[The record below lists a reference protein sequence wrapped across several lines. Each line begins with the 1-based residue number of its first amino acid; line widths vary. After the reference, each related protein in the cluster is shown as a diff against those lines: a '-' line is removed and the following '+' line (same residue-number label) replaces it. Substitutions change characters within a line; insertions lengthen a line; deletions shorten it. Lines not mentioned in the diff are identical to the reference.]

1 MDRLCSRSCAELGTV
16 WFSAV
21 LSCRALSMR
30 ACHSFSFPLSRS
42 FRVMIKKR
50 NRSVQAQRE
59 RVERRDRTTFFPR
72 GLTNE
77 DALPLNCGV
86 RGFRA
91 AH

>member
-1 MDRLCSRSCAELGTV
+1 MDGLCSRACAELGTV
-16 WFSAV
+16 LFGRV
-21 LSCRALSMR
+21 LSMR
-30 ACHSFSFPLSRS
+30 ACHPFSFRRLRS
-42 FRVMIKKR
+42 L
-50 NRSVQAQRE
+50 RE
-59 RVERRDRTTFFPR
+59 RVERPDGTTFFPR